1 VGEGMRSII
10 VGMIFGTIIAVPILT
25 LLYVFA
31 HQLFITPVTV
41 LVGFLGGWLGTDIAI
56 KMGF

>member
-1 VGEGMRSII
+1 MRSII